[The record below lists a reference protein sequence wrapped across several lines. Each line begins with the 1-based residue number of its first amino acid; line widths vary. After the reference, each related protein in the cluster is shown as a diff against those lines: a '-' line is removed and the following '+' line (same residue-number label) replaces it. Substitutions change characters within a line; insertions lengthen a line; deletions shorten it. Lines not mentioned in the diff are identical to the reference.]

1 MQYTVYTHTAVYNFL
16 YQYIFP
22 FYLCFF
28 SCNLQISIMAS
39 PQGYSP
45 YPQGGYNSVPPN
57 QEYQTLSV
65 VAPYGVY
72 PGQMF
77 NITGPDGNP
86 VQVQMPMGSAP
97 GQTILVNVP
106 VTRYAQP
113 TYSQP
118 PGPTYAPQQTP
129 PQNMQSPP
137 PQSYAPVQQ
146 QQHDLRPSSVPQ
158 HQLLSVQEKEAR
170 HEAETADAALAKA
183 IEKSEE
189 FHLHAQCT
197 LIALSRVL

>member
-1 MQYTVYTHTAVYNFL
+1 
-16 YQYIFP
+16 
-22 FYLCFF
+22 
-28 SCNLQISIMAS
+28 MAS

-86 VQVQMPMGSAP
+86 VQVQMPIGSAP

-113 TYSQP
+113 AYSQP

-129 PQNMQSPP
+129 PQVMQSPP

-158 HQLLSVQEKEAR
+158 LLSVQEKEAR
-170 HEAETADAALAKA
+170 QEAETIDAALAKA

-197 LIALSRVL
+197 LIALSLVV